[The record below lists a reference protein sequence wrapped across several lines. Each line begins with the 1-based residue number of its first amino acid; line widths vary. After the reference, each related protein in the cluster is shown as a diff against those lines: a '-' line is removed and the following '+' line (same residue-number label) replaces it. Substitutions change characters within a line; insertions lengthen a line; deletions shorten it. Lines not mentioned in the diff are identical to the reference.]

1 MFKGLTDVLL
11 ADLPSGMAGPFV
23 VGVLASLGSGLL
35 AIVGLLDYVRRH
47 SYDAFVIYRLIAAA
61 VILLLIATGARAAS
75 SERID
80 KRGERAAGE
89 EDARPGRFLFYLT

>member
-1 MFKGLTDVLL
+1 MVFKGLTDVVF

-47 SYDAFVIYRLIAAA
+47 NYDVFVVYRLVVAA
-61 VILLLIATGARAAS
+61 VIILLIVTGARAAT
-75 SERID
+75 
-80 KRGERAAGE
+80 
-89 EDARPGRFLFYLT
+89 F